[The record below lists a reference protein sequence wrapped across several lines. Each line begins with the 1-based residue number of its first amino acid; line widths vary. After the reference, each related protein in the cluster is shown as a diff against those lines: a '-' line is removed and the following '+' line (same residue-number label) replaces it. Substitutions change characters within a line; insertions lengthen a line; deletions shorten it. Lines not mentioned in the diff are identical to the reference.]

1 MKTAFAVLALI
12 TGCLLLSGCQA
23 ADSSNR
29 FQSVGGDYGQS
40 WISDFKAANTDTSA
54 KEDTSANSLWSWGT
68 APKGSMVV
76 NGKLQ
81 ADPYYYWK
89 SLNLSSGWIDDS
101 YIDPYT
107 GNQVY
112 GYIDPNTGETK
123 YFYMDPNTGKPVYTT
138 YNPLVTSYEITQPV
152 YTTKG
157 NYVLP
162 PIFS

>member
-12 TGCLLLSGCQA
+12 TSSLLLSGCQA
-23 ADSSNR
+23 DSTGR

-40 WISDFKAANTDTSA
+40 WISDFKAANTEQTQQQSSA
-54 KEDTSANSLWSWGT
+54 NNSLWNWGT
-68 APKGSMVV
+68 APRGSMIV

-101 YIDPYT
+101 YVDPYT

-138 YNPLVTSYEITQPV
+138 YNPVVSSYGTTQPV

-162 PIFS
+162 SIFS